1 MSTKLSHRGTAGPSH
16 IHNPHCVFVV
26 FRGMWPSFANERC
39 RKLLFPDAYFR
50 RNTRTVQHVFFSNHD
65 RQPNYLQIKLY
76 TYCTCT
82 RTNIC
87 KLKYEYEDKL
97 FINYISCIVRYSTR
111 TYILSSFITTY
122 LRRYSITF
130 VLSYLRRYE
139 SITYFRKYECES
151 TKVQLYSIFVQYCT
165 CTRTINNAR
174 CRLVV
179 VHVRVAFSTLTVFRR
194 DGGRRRGQRRRGTL
208 SHNHNGHG

>member
-50 RNTRTVQHVFFSNHD
+50 RNARTVQHVFFSNHD

-76 TYCTCT
+76 TYCRATCT
-82 RTNIC
+82 VYTYEYCNIC

-97 FINYISCIVRYSTR
+97 YESTFVYRYDMLFIVRYSTR
-111 TYILSSFITTY
+111 TRILSSFITTY
-122 LRRYSITF
+122 EGTFEGITF
-130 VLSYLRRYE
+130 VLSYLRTKVPSKVLRIFE
-139 SITYFRKYECES
+139 NTS
-151 TKVQLYSIFVQYCT
+151 TKVQLYSIFVQ
-165 CTRTINNAR
+165 
-174 CRLVV
+174 
-179 VHVRVAFSTLTVFRR
+179 
-194 DGGRRRGQRRRGTL
+194 
-208 SHNHNGHG
+208 

>member
-1 MSTKLSHRGTAGPSH
+1 MSTKLSHRGTASPSH

-50 RNTRTVQHVFFSNHD
+50 RNARTVQHVFFSNHD

-87 KLKYEYEDKL
+87 KLKYHMSTKISCL
-97 FINYISCIVRYSTR
+97 LIIYICCTCIVRYSTR
-111 TYILSSFITTY
+111 TYSIFVHNNLPSKVLLSYFRTKVPSKVLRIFENTSTKVRKYNSILSS
-122 LRRYSITF
+122 YS
-130 VLSYLRRYE
+130 
-139 SITYFRKYECES
+139 
-151 TKVQLYSIFVQYCT
+151 T

-174 CRLVV
+174 
-179 VHVRVAFSTLTVFRR
+179 
-194 DGGRRRGQRRRGTL
+194 
-208 SHNHNGHG
+208 